1 MKTLSNNWLTEG
13 LTDFEYK
20 KYVLLAYLQDVNSS
34 FSQTK
39 LYPQF
44 SELIFHYKN
53 AMSFKNSKKTLSLN
67 FPKQLS
73 KADFQNFVLDYENV
87 VADDATMSVID
98 EVLEFAIEAFSKTL
112 ADGSTIYQTV
122 EGNLSIEPIG
132 LMPLRTEEGYFFL
145 KFDNDPDTRV
155 YRFQVSIFENA
166 DEKFRGIHTEYI
178 DTVQKRVSNTYE
190 NLKLD
195 IIKRYTMLPNPATYF
210 VESKLKCAIEE
221 TVLPITKRAL
231 VKHLADAA

>member
-132 LMPLRTEEGYFFL
+132 LMPLRKEEGYFFL

-178 DTVQKRVSNTYE
+178 DTVQKRVS
-190 NLKLD
+190 
-195 IIKRYTMLPNPATYF
+195 
-210 VESKLKCAIEE
+210 
-221 TVLPITKRAL
+221 
-231 VKHLADAA
+231 